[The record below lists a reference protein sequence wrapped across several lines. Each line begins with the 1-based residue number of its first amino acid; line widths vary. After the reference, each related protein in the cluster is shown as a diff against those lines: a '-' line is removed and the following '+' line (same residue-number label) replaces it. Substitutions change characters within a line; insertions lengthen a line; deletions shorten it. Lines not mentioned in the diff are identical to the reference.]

1 MVLHADVVVR
11 SALTAVG
18 WELTDAECGFVDSRE
33 GMERVVDCC
42 MDSLFGIEDAAS
54 PLPFVAI
61 VSALPSIPPK
71 VGSKP
76 ID

>member
-1 MVLHADVVVR
+1 M
-11 SALTAVG
+11 
-18 WELTDAECGFVDSRE
+18 
-33 GMERVVDCC
+33 VDCC

-54 PLPFVAI
+54 PLPFVAV

-71 VGSKP
+71 VGSKL